1 MALSEP
7 APRLWLVRHG
17 QSEWNLAR
25 RIQGQA
31 YQAGSLT
38 PAGRAQAEDAAGQL
52 ARQAPDAVAIVA
64 SDLARTAETAAIIA
78 GRLGLPLEFDSGLR
92 EQDLG
97 LLEGTSSVAADRPA
111 DAPGEAAFDVIN
123 QFYDEPY
130 TLPPGG
136 ESVAELHDRVH
147 RTLRRLAAARPGAE
161 LIVVTHGGP
170 VRVAMAAT
178 LPSPGM
184 PMARAAVGNAS
195 ITRWPGPVQPQPA
208 PPGSRQRGVVYN
220 EMVAP

>member
-1 MALSEP
+1 M
-7 APRLWLVRHG
+7 WLVRHG

-31 YQAGSLT
+31 YQAGSVT
-38 PAGRAQAEDAAGQL
+38 AAGREQAEDAAGQL

-64 SDLARTAETAAIIA
+64 SDLARAAETAAIIA
-78 GRLGLPLEFDSGLR
+78 GRLGPAAGVRLR
-92 EQDLG
+92 
-97 LLEGTSSVAADRPA
+97 AARAGPGPAGGHQFGRGRPAA
-111 DAPGEAAFDVIN
+111 DAPGDAAFDVIN

-161 LIVVTHGGP
+161 LIVVAHGGP
-170 VRVAMAAT
+170 VRVATAAT
-178 LPSPGM
+178 LPPPGTPM
-184 PMARAAVGNAS
+184 PRATVGNAS
-195 ITRWPGPVQPQPA
+195 ITRWPGPVQPQPV
-208 PPGSRQRGVVYN
+208 PPGPRPRGAVYN

>member
-7 APRLWLVRHG
+7 PPATRLWLVRHG

-25 RIQGQA
+25 RIQGQSS
-31 YQAGSLT
+31 QAGSLT
-38 PAGRAQAEDAAGQL
+38 PTGREQAEVAAGQL
-52 ARQAPDAVAIVA
+52 ARQATDAVVIVA

-78 GRLGLPLEFDSGLR
+78 GRLGLPLEFDPGLR

-97 LLEGTSSVAADRPA
+97 ALEGTSSVTADRPA
-111 DAPGEAAFDVIN
+111 DASGDAAFDVIN

-136 ESVAELHDRVH
+136 ESVAQMYDRVH

-170 VRVAMAAT
+170 VRVATAAN
-178 LPSPGM
+178 LPPPGT
-184 PMARAAVGNAS
+184 PLPRNSVGNAS
-195 ITRWPGPVQPQPA
+195 ISQWPGPVHT
-208 PPGSRQRGVVYN
+208 

>member
-1 MALSEP
+1 MSEP
-7 APRLWLVRHG
+7 APAARLWLVRHG
-17 QSEWNLAR
+17 QSEWNLAH
-25 RIQGQA
+25 RIQGQS
-31 YQAGSLT
+31 YLAGSLT
-38 PAGRAQAEDAAGQL
+38 TAGREQAVQAAAQLSD
-52 ARQAPDAVAIVA
+52 QAPAAVAIVS

-78 GRLGLPLEFDSGLR
+78 GRLGLPLEFDPGLR

-97 LLEGTSSVAADRPA
+97 RLEGTSSVTADRA
-111 DAPGEAAFDVIN
+111 VDDPGDAAFDVIN

-136 ESVAELHDRVH
+136 ESVAQMYDRVH

-170 VRVAMAAT
+170 VRVAMAGS
-178 LPSPGM
+178 LPPPGT
-184 PMARAAVGNAS
+184 PLPRNPVANAS
-195 ITRWPGPVQPQPA
+195 ISRWPGPA
-208 PPGSRQRGVVYN
+208 HT

>member
-1 MALSEP
+1 MSEP
-7 APRLWLVRHG
+7 APAARLWLVRHG
-17 QSEWNLAR
+17 QSEWNLAH
-25 RIQGQA
+25 RIQGQS
-31 YQAGSLT
+31 YLAGSLT
-38 PAGRAQAEDAAGQL
+38 PAGREQAAHAATQL
-52 ARQAPDAVAIVA
+52 SDQARAAVAIVS
-64 SDLARTAETAAIIA
+64 SDLARTVETAAIIA
-78 GRLGLPLEFDSGLR
+78 GRLGLPLEFDPGLR

-97 LLEGTSSVAADRPA
+97 ALEGTSSVTADRRA

-136 ESVAELHDRVH
+136 ESVAQMYDRVH

-170 VRVAMAAT
+170 VRVATAGS
-178 LPSPGM
+178 LPPPGT
-184 PMARAAVGNAS
+184 PLPRNPVGNAS
-195 ITRWPGPVQPQPA
+195 ISRWPGPVHT
-208 PPGSRQRGVVYN
+208 

>member
-1 MALSEP
+1 MSEP
-7 APRLWLVRHG
+7 APAARLWLVRHG
-17 QSEWNLAR
+17 QSEWNLAH
-25 RIQGQA
+25 RIQGQS
-31 YQAGSLT
+31 YLAGSLT
-38 PAGRAQAEDAAGQL
+38 TAGREQAVQAAAQLSD
-52 ARQAPDAVAIVA
+52 QAPAAVAIVS

-78 GRLGLPLEFDSGLR
+78 GRLGLPLEFDPGLR

-97 LLEGTSSVAADRPA
+97 TLEGTSSVTADRA
-111 DAPGEAAFDVIN
+111 VDDPGDAAFDVIN

-136 ESVAELHDRVH
+136 ESVAQMYDRVH

-170 VRVAMAAT
+170 ERVAMAGS
-178 LPSPGM
+178 LPPPGT
-184 PMARAAVGNAS
+184 PLPRNPVANAS
-195 ITRWPGPVQPQPA
+195 ISRWPGPA
-208 PPGSRQRGVVYN
+208 HT

>member
-7 APRLWLVRHG
+7 PPATRLWLVRHG

-25 RIQGQA
+25 RIQGQSS
-31 YQAGSLT
+31 QAGSLT
-38 PAGRAQAEDAAGQL
+38 PTGREQAEDAAGQL
-52 ARQAPDAVAIVA
+52 ARQAMDAVVIVA

-78 GRLGLPLEFDSGLR
+78 GRLGLPLEFDPGLR
-92 EQDLG
+92 EQNLG
-97 LLEGTSSVAADRPA
+97 ALEGTSSVTADRPA
-111 DAPGEAAFDVIN
+111 DAPGDAAFDVIN

-136 ESVAELHDRVH
+136 ESVAQMYDRVH
-147 RTLRRLAAARPGAE
+147 QTLRRLAAARPGAE

-170 VRVAMAAT
+170 VRVAAAGN
-178 LPSPGM
+178 LPPPGT
-184 PMARAAVGNAS
+184 PLPRNPVGNAS
-195 ITRWPGPVQPQPA
+195 ISPWPGPVHT
-208 PPGSRQRGVVYN
+208 

>member
-1 MALSEP
+1 MREP
-7 APRLWLVRHG
+7 APATRLWLVRHG

-25 RIQGQA
+25 RIQGQS

-38 PAGRAQAEDAAGQL
+38 SIGREQAEQAASQL
-52 ARQAPDAVAIVA
+52 ALAAPEAVVIVA

-78 GRLGLPLEFDSGLR
+78 GRLGLPLEFDPGLR

-97 LLEGTSSVAADRPA
+97 ALEATSSVTGDPPA
-111 DAPGEAAFDVIN
+111 DAPGDAAFDVIN
-123 QFYDEPY
+123 QFYDDPY
-130 TLPPGG
+130 QLPPGG
-136 ESVAELHDRVH
+136 ESVAAMYGRVH

-170 VRVAMAAT
+170 VRVATAAS
-178 LPSPGM
+178 LPPPGT
-184 PMARAAVGNAS
+184 PLPRNPVGNAS
-195 ITRWPGPVQPQPA
+195 ITRWPGSAQT
-208 PPGSRQRGVVYN
+208 

>member
-7 APRLWLVRHG
+7 PPATRLWLVRHG

-25 RIQGQA
+25 RIQGQSS
-31 YQAGSLT
+31 QAGSLT
-38 PAGRAQAEDAAGQL
+38 PTGREQAEDATGQL
-52 ARQAPDAVAIVA
+52 ARQAKDAVVIVA

-78 GRLGLPLEFDSGLR
+78 GRLGLPLEFDPGLR
-92 EQDLG
+92 EQNLG
-97 LLEGTSSVAADRPA
+97 ALEGTSSVTADRPA
-111 DAPGEAAFDVIN
+111 DAPGDAAFDVIN

-136 ESVAELHDRVH
+136 ESVAQMYDRVH
-147 RTLRRLAAARPGAE
+147 QTLRRLAAARPGAE

-170 VRVAMAAT
+170 VRVAAAGN
-178 LPSPGM
+178 LPPPGT
-184 PMARAAVGNAS
+184 PLPRNPVGNAS
-195 ITRWPGPVQPQPA
+195 ISRWPGPVHT
-208 PPGSRQRGVVYN
+208 

>member
-1 MALSEP
+1 MSEP
-7 APRLWLVRHG
+7 APAARLWLVRHG

-25 RIQGQA
+25 RIQGQSCL
-31 YQAGSLT
+31 AGSLT
-38 PAGRAQAEDAAGQL
+38 PAGREQAAHAAAQLSDQAA
-52 ARQAPDAVAIVA
+52 AAIVA

-97 LLEGTSSVAADRPA
+97 MLEGTSSVTADRPA

-136 ESVAELHDRVH
+136 ESVADMYDRVH

-170 VRVAMAAT
+170 VRVAMAAS
-178 LPSPGM
+178 LPPPGT
-184 PMARAAVGNAS
+184 PLPRNPIGNAS
-195 ITRWPGPVQPQPA
+195 ITRWPNPDH
-208 PPGSRQRGVVYN
+208 SK
-220 EMVAP
+220 MVAP

>member
-1 MALSEP
+1 MSEP
-7 APRLWLVRHG
+7 APAARLWLVRHG
-17 QSEWNLAR
+17 QSEWNLAH
-25 RIQGQA
+25 RIQGQS
-31 YQAGSLT
+31 YLAGSLT
-38 PAGRAQAEDAAGQL
+38 PAGREQAAHAAAQLSE
-52 ARQAPDAVAIVA
+52 QAPAAVAIVS

-78 GRLGLPLEFDSGLR
+78 GRLGLPLEFDRGLR

-97 LLEGTSSVAADRPA
+97 ALEGTSSVTADRRA
-111 DAPGEAAFDVIN
+111 DAPGDAAFDVIN

-136 ESVAELHDRVH
+136 ESVAQMYDRVH

-170 VRVAMAAT
+170 VRVAMAGS
-178 LPSPGM
+178 LPPPGT
-184 PMARAAVGNAS
+184 PLPRNPVGNAS
-195 ITRWPGPVQPQPA
+195 ISRWPGPA
-208 PPGSRQRGVVYN
+208 HT

>member
-7 APRLWLVRHG
+7 APATRLWLVRHG
-17 QSEWNLAR
+17 QSEWNLAH
-25 RIQGQA
+25 RIQGQS
-31 YQAGSLT
+31 YLAGSLT
-38 PAGRAQAEDAAGQL
+38 PAGREQAAQAAAQL
-52 ARQAPDAVAIVA
+52 SDQAPAAVAIVS

-78 GRLGLPLEFDSGLR
+78 GRLGLPLEFDPGLR

-97 LLEGTSSVAADRPA
+97 TLEGTSSVTADRPA
-111 DAPGEAAFDVIN
+111 NAPGDAAFDVIN

-136 ESVAELHDRVH
+136 ESVAQMYDRVH

-170 VRVAMAAT
+170 VRVATAGS
-178 LPSPGM
+178 LPPPGT
-184 PMARAAVGNAS
+184 PLPRNPVANAS
-195 ITRWPGPVQPQPA
+195 ISRWPGPVHTEIMA
-208 PPGSRQRGVVYN
+208 P
-220 EMVAP
+220 